1 MMRFYVGLIVAAV
14 VFTVYAVIDCAFT
27 PSYRVRGLPKA
38 AWIIVVILLPVI
50 GGVLWFWIGRGRAPG
65 RGRSMAPDDDPEFLN
80 SLGADQA
87 RQERIRKLEEKLAE
101 GDKRRSREDGSD
113 STGPDSTGPGRRDA

>member
-27 PSYRVRGLPKA
+27 APYRVRGLPKA
-38 AWIIVVILLPVI
+38 AWVVVVILLPVI
-50 GGVLWFWIGRGRAPG
+50 GGVLWFWIGRGRESG
-65 RGRSMAPDDDPEFLN
+65 RVRSMAPDDDPEFLN
-80 SLGADQA
+80 RLGADRA

-101 GDKRRSREDGSD
+101 GDKHGPREDGSD
-113 STGPDSTGPGRRDA
+113 STGPGRRDA